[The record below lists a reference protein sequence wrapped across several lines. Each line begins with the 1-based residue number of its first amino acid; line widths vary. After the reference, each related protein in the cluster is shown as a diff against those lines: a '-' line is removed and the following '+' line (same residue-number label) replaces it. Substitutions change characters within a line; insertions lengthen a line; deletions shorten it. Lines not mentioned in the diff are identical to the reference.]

1 MNKCAICGFQETDPN
16 NKFCGGC
23 GQKYPDTND
32 SSAGQ
37 TPPAPE
43 PPAPEPPAPEPPAP
57 EPPAPQSTSARILI
71 SSNSPAIDFEE
82 HQKVIGRAELSNEIK
97 MQGGDPLQVSRQ
109 HFTVY
114 SESNKFYIA
123 DGTTSVQE
131 KPSSNHT
138 KVNGKDITDQGAI
151 ELHDGDQIE
160 IATILTLTFQGPSNE
175 GTPSNTQPPNASS
188 PSNNQSNEDIV
199 NKYDNMPE
207 L

>member
-1 MNKCAICGFQETDPN
+1 MQKCAICGFQETDPN

-32 SSAGQ
+32 SSVGQ
-37 TPPAPE
+37 E
-43 PPAPEPPAPEPPAP
+43 PPQQEPPQQEPPQQ
-57 EPPAPQSTSARILI
+57 EPPQPASARILI

-138 KVNGKDITDQGAI
+138 KVNGKDITGQGAI
-151 ELHDGDQIE
+151 ELNDGDQIE
-160 IATILTLTFQGPSNE
+160 IATILTVTFQGPSGE
-175 GTPSNTQPPNASS
+175 GTPSNTQPPNTSP
-188 PSNNQSNEDIV
+188 PSNNQSNDDIV

>member
-1 MNKCAICGFQETDPN
+1 MQKCAICGFEETDPN

-32 SSAGQ
+32 SSVGQ

-43 PPAPEPPAPEPPAP
+43 PPAPEPPAI
-57 EPPAPQSTSARILI
+57 QARLYVCDDCPTIV
-71 SSNSPAIDFEE
+71 FEE

-175 GTPSNTQPPNASS
+175 GTPSNTQPPNASPS
-188 PSNNQSNEDIV
+188 SNNQSNDDIV
-199 NKYDNMPE
+199 NKYDNMPD

>member
-1 MNKCAICGFQETDPN
+1 MQKCAICGFEETDPN

-32 SSAGQ
+32 SSVGQ
-37 TPPAPE
+37 APPQQAPPQQAPPQRGIIQIDDDTPIYF
-43 PPAPEPPAPEPPAP
+43 
-57 EPPAPQSTSARILI
+57 T
-71 SSNSPAIDFEE
+71 E
-82 HQKVIGRAELSNEIK
+82 HQQVIGRAELSNEIK
-97 MQGGDPLQVSRQ
+97 IQGGDPLQVSRQ

-175 GTPSNTQPPNASS
+175 GTPSNTQPPNASPS
-188 PSNNQSNEDIV
+188 SNNQSNDDIV
-199 NKYDNMPE
+199 NKYDNMPD